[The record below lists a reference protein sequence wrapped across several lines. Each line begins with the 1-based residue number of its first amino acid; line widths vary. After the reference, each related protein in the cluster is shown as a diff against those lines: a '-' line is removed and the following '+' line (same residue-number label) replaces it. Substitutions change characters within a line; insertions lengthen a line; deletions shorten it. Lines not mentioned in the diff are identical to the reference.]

1 MSTKPFYAIA
11 LAEDGRS
18 ASISVRGA
26 IGDWYDG
33 KTIEQFEYNLA
44 GIGAVDEIVV
54 RVTSFGGKLEHG
66 LAMHN
71 ALRRHP
77 ARVVVIV
84 EGVAAS
90 AGSIVAMAGDEIRMY
105 ANSAMMVHGVKLL
118 NDDGEEVDN
127 AEAARALNA
136 TLIETYAARTGKPA
150 DEVQALLDAEKWMT
164 AREAVAAGF
173 ADSVIEIA
181 PAAPAA
187 QPTGVLAAFASAMQ
201 IPVEVLER
209 AQAEAAAAPAAAG
222 DKPETSEGGDPS
234 AAPSGNAA
242 GADAP
247 GDEGGQ
253 GAGQQAGADVQP
265 TAVQGAEAHATFA
278 AQVNALAA
286 AQGMGDYVAAW
297 LLDTS
302 ITTVDEAQAA
312 IREACEVRD
321 LCAFANAADR
331 LPEFVRGRKS
341 LADVRAAL
349 INAQADAGDRA
360 HTDGHPKSSTSQP
373 SRAGSKPAVSIASI
387 YSTLNST
394 ARH

>member
-18 ASISVRGA
+18 ASISVRGP
-26 IGDWYDG
+26 IGNWYDG
-33 KTIEQFEYNLA
+33 KTIEQFEHNLA

-209 AQAEAAAAPAAAG
+209 AQAEAAQAAAEN
-222 DKPETSEGGDPS
+222 DPETSEGGDPS

-253 GAGQQAGADVQP
+253 GAGQQAGADVQSA
-265 TAVQGAEAHATFA
+265 AVQGAEAHATFA

-360 HTDGHPKSSTSQP
+360 HTDGYPKSSTSQP

>member
-18 ASISVRGA
+18 ASISVRGP
-26 IGDWYDG
+26 IGNWYDG

-181 PAAPAA
+181 PAASAA

-209 AQAEAAAAPAAAG
+209 AQAEAAQAAAEN
-222 DKPETSEGGDPS
+222 DPETSEGGDPS

-302 ITTVDEAQAA
+302 ITTVDEAHAA